1 MVESAYISGLM
12 PFRTSLYILVDRVS
26 TPGPLVKCVMIKS
39 SSDMVKA
46 NRNPDDTPG
55 RISGNTTLKK
65 A

>member
-1 MVESAYISGLM
+1 MYK
-12 PFRTSLYILVDRVS
+12 RQLYILVDRVS